1 MLKIYII
8 LFFVFVSN
16 NLHSQYYLELKKASK
31 IKSFKFFPG
40 EKIRFK
46 LKDDENFT
54 QGYITGISEDK
65 LRFNYIEVS
74 VSDIEIVDIRN
85 KSSNFFK
92 SGGKYIAGGSIAFF
106 IIDFVNLSLVQKVK
120 YKDVYNKDLL
130 IGCSLSF
137 SVGAL
142 LTFVKRKYFIKK
154 KLNRI
159 WVQKSL

>member
-1 MLKIYII
+1 MSV
-8 LFFVFVSN
+8 FF
-16 NLHSQYYLELKKASK
+16 
-31 IKSFKFFPG
+31 KSSA

-54 QGYITGISEDK
+54 QAYITGISEDK
-65 LRFNYIEVS
+65 LRFNYIEVP
-74 VSDIEIVDIRN
+74 VSDIEIVDITR

-92 SGGKYIAGGSIAFF
+92 SSGKYIAGGSIAFF
-106 IIDFVNLSLVQKVK
+106 IIDFMNLSLVQKVK

-137 SVGAL
+137 GVGAL
-142 LTFVKRKYFIKK
+142 FTFVKRKYFVKK

-159 WVQKSL
+159 RVQKSL

>member
-1 MLKIYII
+1 MAKIYII
-8 LFFVFVSN
+8 LFFIFVSN
-16 NLHSQYYLELKKASK
+16 NLHSQYYLELKKVSQT
-31 IKSFKFFPG
+31 KSFKFFPG

-54 QGYITGISEDK
+54 QAYITGISEDK

-74 VSDIEIVDIRN
+74 VSDIEIVDIRH

-92 SGGKYIAGGSIAFF
+92 SSGKYIAGGSISFF
-106 IIDFVNLSLVQKVK
+106 IIDFMNLSLVQKVK

-137 SVGAL
+137 GVGAL
-142 LTFVKRKYFIKK
+142 LTFVKRKYFVKK
-154 KLNRI
+154 N
-159 WVQKSL
+159 